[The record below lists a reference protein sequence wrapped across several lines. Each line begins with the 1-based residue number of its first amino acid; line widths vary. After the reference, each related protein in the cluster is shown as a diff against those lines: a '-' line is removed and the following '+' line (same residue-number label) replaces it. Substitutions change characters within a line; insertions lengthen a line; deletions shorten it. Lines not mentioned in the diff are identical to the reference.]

1 MYTKWH
7 THALKLDEKN
17 CVESMNM
24 NEDVGADVGDD
35 QVKVTNTN
43 VTKLDKVMTV
53 EFTINNSDGSVC
65 ATKVFDSAP

>member
-24 NEDVGADVGDD
+24 NIDLGADVSNT
-35 QVKVTNTN
+35 VKVTKTN
-43 VTKLDKVMTV
+43 ATKLDKVMTV
-53 EFTINNSDGSVC
+53 EFTINNADDSLC